1 MKKII
6 TFTAL
11 LAFTT
16 NVKAQFNFTPITQLL
31 TDSISVIG
39 QAGQNCGFIIVQG
52 DSVIYEQYWGTWNSN
67 TYQPIAS
74 GSKMPSMALIMRLID
89 EGYLSPNDTVQN
101 FLPSFS
107 GKPIITLHQLMNHTS
122 GLPGQSP
129 YISDNSYTLQQAVD
143 SIGLNT
149 PILFTPGTE
158 FLYGGVSMHVA
169 GRMAEIATGMS
180 WDSLFQQKI
189 AIPLGMTNTDY
200 VALGATTNYRIA
212 GGMGTTMPDFSKLLT
227 MLLNYGKYNNA
238 QVIDSLTVKMMQS
251 DQTNGVPLNSTPYSG
266 DPLRENFRYGYGV
279 WVEQETN
286 GETTQYGSQGAF
298 GFTPWI
304 DRCRNIACVFFVRRT
319 LGIVQPTHTQ
329 LRNLV
334 EQFIPIKLQQ
344 PTITLNG
351 NQLQSSYQN
360 GNQWYLNDTILI
372 GETNQFINPT
382 QNGNYSVKYTSEE
395 GCEIFSNYFN
405 YTSLSI
411 TEHTNQ
417 GTVSIF
423 PNPAN
428 TTLFIKAE
436 DNSLSQ
442 YQIYNSIGQ
451 MLKQGKLT
459 ENSIDLSG
467 LPKGIYLIQL
477 NFKNGQTFH
486 SKFIKD

>member
-6 TFTAL
+6 TF
-11 LAFTT
+11 LAIITFTT
-16 NVKAQFNFTPITQLL
+16 NVKAQLDFTPITQLI
-31 TDSISVIG
+31 TDSIGVIG
-39 QAGQNCGFIIVQG
+39 QAGQNCGFMIVQG
-52 DSVIYEQYWGTWNSN
+52 DSVIYEQYWGTWNSS

-74 GSKMPSMALIMRLID
+74 GSKMPSMALILRLID
-89 EGYLSPNDTVQN
+89 EGFLSPNDTVQN

-107 GKPIITLHQLMNHTS
+107 GKPAITLHQLMNHTS

-149 PILFTPGTE
+149 PISYTPGIE
-158 FLYGGVSMHVA
+158 FRYGGVSMHVA
-169 GRMAEIATGMS
+169 GRMAEIATGMT

-200 VALGATTNYRIA
+200 VALGATKNYRIA

-227 MLLNYGKYNNA
+227 MLLNYGDFNNT

-251 DQTNGVPLNSTPYSG
+251 DQTNDVPLSGSPYAG

-319 LGIVQPTHTQ
+319 LGIIQPTHTQ
-329 LRNLV
+329 LRNLL
-334 EQFIPIKLQQ
+334 EQIIPIKLQQ
-344 PTITLNG
+344 PAITLNG

-360 GNQWYLNDTILI
+360 GNQWYLNDTILT

-382 QNGNYSVKYTSEE
+382 QSGNYSVKYTSEE
-395 GCEIFSNYFN
+395 GCEIFSNDF
-405 YTSLSI
+405 SHIVLSI

-417 GTVSIF
+417 GAVSIF

-428 TTLFIKAE
+428 TIINIDCKKGFQIYSSTGQLVMQSSQATTQISISDLPTGLYILKTEDQQGRFIK
-436 DNSLSQ
+436 
-442 YQIYNSIGQ
+442 
-451 MLKQGKLT
+451 T
-459 ENSIDLSG
+459 E
-467 LPKGIYLIQL
+467 
-477 NFKNGQTFH
+477 
-486 SKFIKD
+486 